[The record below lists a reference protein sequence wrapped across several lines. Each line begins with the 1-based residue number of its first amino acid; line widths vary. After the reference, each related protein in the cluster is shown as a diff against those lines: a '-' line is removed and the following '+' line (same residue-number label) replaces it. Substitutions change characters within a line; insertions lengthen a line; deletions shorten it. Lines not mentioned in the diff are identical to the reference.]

1 VKKDLPTCDFV
12 FGRGQQGAGKCGFTT
27 SVRAHDGVNFSSS
40 NGQRKTTQDVIA
52 TFGLVG
58 LGAGMKVVYSKQ
70 VTHAL

>member
-1 VKKDLPTCDFV
+1 
-12 FGRGQQGAGKCGFTT
+12 
-27 SVRAHDGVNFSSS
+27 VNFSSS